1 MKLAKK
7 PKSLAKAVSPQIALS
22 TVPKVTPKKAKKNG
36 SAKSAV
42 NTPRTPS
49 TPNVLK
55 VGAAKNEGLEAKQVK
70 KNIHIYTLT
79 SFKTLVLQ
87 VRVAIEAL
95 HKVLKA
101 SNAKKEKAEAGD
113 DALDKAQD
121 LFEDSGQRITLMVTG
136 IKLPKESRQ
145 QLLHM

>member
-7 PKSLAKAVSPQIALS
+7 PKSLAKAASPQIALS

-70 KNIHIYTLT
+70 KIFPLTLT

-101 SNAKKEKAEAGD
+101 SKAKKEKAEAGD